1 MIANLLS
8 RYQTLDPRNTLLLS
22 IFMIAVP
29 PKPLIVMEKRTL
41 GLIIAIIALSVI
53 GGALTIYHCC
63 IKKQPHEGHSPFYP
77 GTPGTPSTP
86 SPRPSLTVEEA
97 KPFESVA

>member
-1 MIANLLS
+1 
-8 RYQTLDPRNTLLLS
+8 
-22 IFMIAVP
+22 
-29 PKPLIVMEKRTL
+29 MEKRTL